1 MYIFQQKNSDKL
13 HSNYLHDMSKN
24 LYHSLQ
30 LAYVEIIILNLEILI
45 PFFWNM
51 AGEVETNKGE
61 NSVYL
66 SAWAI

>member
-1 MYIFQQKNSDKL
+1 
-13 HSNYLHDMSKN
+13 MSKN

-30 LAYVEIIILNLEILI
+30 LAYVEIIILNLEISI

>member
-1 MYIFQQKNSDKL
+1 M